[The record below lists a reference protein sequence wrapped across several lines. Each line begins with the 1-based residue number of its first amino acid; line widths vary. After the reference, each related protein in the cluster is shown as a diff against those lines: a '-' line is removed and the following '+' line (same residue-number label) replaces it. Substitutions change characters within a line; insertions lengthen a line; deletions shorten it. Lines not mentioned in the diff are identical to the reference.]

1 MRDPKI
7 ENATTEELKKQ
18 AKAIKIVTT
27 VLSTM
32 LALLFVMAIATFET
46 SKVLVAVPLGL
57 LPIVVI
63 SIGQIKKINKEIS
76 ERAAK

>member
-1 MRDPKI
+1 MNDSKFDAI
-7 ENATTEELKKQ
+7 STEELRKQ
-18 AKAIKIVTT
+18 AKTTKIVTT

-63 SIGQIKKINKEIS
+63 NIGQIKKINKEIS
-76 ERAAK
+76 NRAAK